1 MDNKIALKKSD
12 TNVDGISEKRKQLYD
27 YSEEIKITKE
37 LNKSKV
43 SLRKKKNFE
52 YLNGIRKNK
61 LRKEGLFSK
70 DNNNNIN
77 LDEIINEIPKEIV
90 SEFSNT
96 KNKYSFFIRYLNITE
111 NEDPNFYIRMFV
123 IYQIRNLL
131 NLDNTNSSL
140 PSTELLNSLLQY
152 LTCKY
157 KNNHMNQKIKI
168 QSEIIQMLI
177 IWISY
182 NNEDNTNSP
191 FYEDQFIFL
200 LMDMIDNNLY
210 NIEFKLNI
218 LILLNVMIKGI
229 DTFNKIIIK
238 LEIINK
244 IEKILTQ
251 IKKDE
256 QYIIVLRLIFNLFKY
271 FCDNDENDEIMYP
284 NGQTN
289 LKENIIFI
297 NSYNNFILL
306 LNHYYEE
313 YEKRYKEIKTN
324 KTPISMD
331 SISYIYCKIVILLLK
346 IFNKSIYIEKNIFYI
361 NVLINNQLFVPLI
374 LKILETFSKEF
385 FLSQT
390 YYNNEEIIMDINN
403 DISLKYNN
411 SIKSK
416 EKNNL
421 YKKFKTI
428 NYITHILI
436 EIISSSDKNNLF
448 PNFNKSYEIAMNL
461 IIKFNIFNYYSSL
474 LQNLLC
480 FKIKIDMI
488 LILRIE
494 EFIYNFGEL
503 NRNNYILL
511 YKNYELIKQLLLINE
526 KYYEEENFHLLIKF
540 IIHSILLYETEIT
553 HSLIFEI
560 KIVSIFL
567 KFLNNELLNQNKKL
581 ESIKYVLYTLSSIID
596 SNTYRKC
603 HLNRNLIVYEFNKNN
618 ANEILSQY
626 SLIFINSDIYD
637 LVNKILDNLDETDL
651 LDNKELEELY
661 NPSDY

>member
-12 TNVDGISEKRKQLYD
+12 TDVDGISEKRKQLYE
-27 YSEEIKITKE
+27 YSEDIKITKE

-152 LTCKY
+152 LTYKY

-313 YEKRYKEIKTN
+313 YEKRYKEIKSN

-331 SISYIYCKIVILLLK
+331 SISNIYCKIVILLLK

-361 NVLINNQLFVPLI
+361 NALINNQLFIPLL

-390 YYNNEEIIMDINN
+390 YYNNEEIIMDIN
-403 DISLKYNN
+403 
-411 SIKSK
+411 
-416 EKNNL
+416 
-421 YKKFKTI
+421 KF
-428 NYITHILI
+428 Y
-436 EIISSSDKNNLF
+436 
-448 PNFNKSYEIAMNL
+448 
-461 IIKFNIFNYYSSL
+461 
-474 LQNLLC
+474 
-480 FKIKIDMI
+480 KIKGKKQ
-488 LILRIE
+488 
-494 EFIYNFGEL
+494 FI
-503 NRNNYILL
+503 
-511 YKNYELIKQLLLINE
+511 Q
-526 KYYEEENFHLLIKF
+526 
-540 IIHSILLYETEIT
+540 
-553 HSLIFEI
+553 
-560 KIVSIFL
+560 KI
-567 KFLNNELLNQNKKL
+567 
-581 ESIKYVLYTLSSIID
+581 
-596 SNTYRKC
+596 
-603 HLNRNLIVYEFNKNN
+603 
-618 ANEILSQY
+618 
-626 SLIFINSDIYD
+626 
-637 LVNKILDNLDETDL
+637 
-651 LDNKELEELY
+651 
-661 NPSDY
+661 

>member
-12 TNVDGISEKRKQLYD
+12 TDVDGISEKRKQLYE
-27 YSEEIKITKE
+27 YSEDIKITKE

-152 LTCKY
+152 LTYKY

-210 NIEFKLNI
+210 NIEFKINI
-218 LILLNVMIKGI
+218 LILFNVMIKGI

-244 IEKILTQ
+244 IEKILAQ

-331 SISYIYCKIVILLLK
+331 SISNIYCKIVILLLK

-385 FLSQT
+385 FLSQS

-526 KYYEEENFHLLIKF
+526 KYYEEENFHYYYMKQKLLI
-540 IIHSILLYETEIT
+540 
-553 HSLIFEI
+553 
-560 KIVSIFL
+560 V
-567 KFLNNELLNQNKKL
+567 
-581 ESIKYVLYTLSSIID
+581 
-596 SNTYRKC
+596 
-603 HLNRNLIVYEFNKNN
+603 
-618 ANEILSQY
+618 
-626 SLIFINSDIYD
+626 
-637 LVNKILDNLDETDL
+637 
-651 LDNKELEELY
+651 
-661 NPSDY
+661 